1 MQYVTTISLSLFKI
15 KKKKKRHS
23 YNLQSKQYDTKLLSM
38 AEYLGNCWKI
48 PKPNLR
54 NTKLWVMYF

>member
-1 MQYVTTISLSLFKI
+1 MQYKLQLYHFHFLRL
-15 KKKKKRHS
+15 KKKRHS
-23 YNLQSKQYDTKLLSM
+23 YNLQSKQYETKLLSM